1 MATVYSIK
9 DLEKLSGIK
18 AHTLRIWE
26 KRYGIIKPKR
36 TETNIRYFL
45 DDDLKDV
52 LNIALL
58 NKNGMKIS
66 KIAEMQ
72 KTEIAEAI
80 KDITVK
86 AIPAEINEIDAL
98 AIAILDLDEVMC
110 RAIINRVVTRIGFE
124 QSIEELIY
132 PMLDKLG
139 LMWISG
145 SLKRIHETFITALL
159 KNRVCSEIE
168 NLESPPNPRS
178 KFIIYLPQKEDHEL
192 SMLFLEYKLKVKN
205 ASVINLG
212 VDISVDDLRD
222 ACAIYKPDHV
232 FTIIND
238 SLKDESLQ
246 SYIDFLSMHLPEVTH
261 LFTGFQF
268 IKQTINLG
276 PNCKFVENLNAVE
289 HYI

>member
-26 KRYGIIKPKR
+26 KRYGIIKPRR

-45 DDDLKDV
+45 DDDLKEV

-58 NKNGMKIS
+58 NKNGVKIS
-66 KIAEMQ
+66 KIADMQ
-72 KTEIAEAI
+72 KYEIAEAV

-98 AIAILDLDEVMC
+98 AIAILDLDETMC

-168 NLESPPNPRS
+168 NIETSVNPRS

-212 VDISVDDLRD
+212 VDISVDDLID
-222 ACAIYKPDHV
+222 ACTIYQPDHV

-246 SYIDFLSMHLPEVTH
+246 SYIDFLSMHLSDVTH

-268 IKQTINLG
+268 IKQNINLG